1 MIENADVVVGLERF
15 CQDGRKAAIDFKRR
29 DVRAGPGERLCQRAD
44 AGADFQDGRT
54 RGELCGFGDAA
65 HDVGPYQKILAEL
78 VLHANAE
85 AFDDVPDDFGA
96 GEFDFYHACSP
107 NCAKASSHS
116 ARVMPK

>member
-1 MIENADVVVGLERF
+1 MIQNANVSIGLERLF
-15 CQDGRKAAIDFKRR
+15 QDGRKTAIDFKRR

-44 AGADFQDGRT
+44 AGTDFQDGRAGGKLG
-54 RGELCGFGDAA
+54 RFGDAA
-65 HDVGPYQKILAEL
+65 HDVGTYQEILAEF

-116 ARVMPK
+116 AREIPK